1 MIMKKLLFISL
12 LLIGPEF
19 ITPQTQ
25 LTLEDCY
32 EKARINYPLIKQKDY
47 IDKTKDYSVSNV
59 WNGYF
64 PQITLLGQATYQSDV
79 TEVPMP
85 LPGIVIERLTKDQ
98 YKVAVDVTQTIYDGG
113 VMSSQAG
120 IQESVNEIDD
130 QKIEI
135 ELLKVKERVNQIY
148 LGILLIEAQ
157 LNQID
162 LVIEDL
168 NASISKLE
176 AAYANGTA
184 TKPDV
189 DVLKAELLKTEQ
201 RKIEL
206 SSSRISYINMLGL
219 LINEKLDESTTLLTP
234 SQINFLSAEE
244 ISRPE
249 LRLYSAQKNLIE
261 NQSGITSSK
270 IIPKAN
276 LFFQGGYSKPGLN
289 MFKNDFAWYYITGI
303 RFSWS
308 LSNLYSYGNE
318 SEINELNKLNID
330 AQTETFLLNTKI
342 TTNQQLQEIDKL
354 KKLIEV
360 DKSIIDLRTSVK
372 ESAKA
377 KLENGVITSSDYIRD
392 LNAEDTAKQNLEI
405 HKIQLL
411 LAQYNYKITTGN

>member
-1 MIMKKLLFISL
+1 MKRLIIITLLLFGS
-12 LLIGPEF
+12 EF
-19 ITPQTQ
+19 ISAQTQ

-47 IDKTKDYSVSNV
+47 INRTKDYSVSNV
-59 WNGYF
+59 WSGYF

-79 TEVPMP
+79 TQVPMP

-98 YKVAVDVTQTIYDGG
+98 YKAAVDITQTIYDGG

-120 IQESVNEIDD
+120 LQESISEIDN

-135 ELLKVKERVNQIY
+135 ELVKVKERVNQIY
-148 LGILLIEAQ
+148 LGIILIEAQ

-168 NASISKLE
+168 SANISKLE

-184 TKPDV
+184 TKSDV
-189 DVLKAELLKTEQ
+189 DVLKAELLKAEQ

-206 SSSRISYINMLGL
+206 SSSRIAYINMLGL
-219 LINEKLDESTTLLTP
+219 LINEHLDESTTLLTP
-234 SQINFLSAEE
+234 SQINFQSTEE
-244 ISRPE
+244 IFRPE
-249 LRLYSAQKNLIE
+249 LNLYTAQKNLIE
-261 NQSGITSSK
+261 NQNGLTSSK
-270 IIPKAN
+270 IIPKAS

-303 RFSWS
+303 RFSWT
-308 LSNLYSYGNE
+308 LSNLYSNGNE
-318 SEINELNKLNID
+318 SQINELSKLNVD

-354 KKLIEV
+354 KKMIEV
-360 DKSIIDLRTSVK
+360 DKDIIDLRTSVK
-372 ESAKA
+372 ESARA
-377 KLENGVITSSDYIRD
+377 KLENGVITPSDYIRD

>member
-1 MIMKKLLFISL
+1 MIMKRLLFITL
-12 LLIGPEF
+12 LLLGSEF

-47 IDKTKDYSVSNV
+47 IAKTKDYSVSNV

-85 LPGIVIERLTKDQ
+85 LPGVVIERLTKDQ

-113 VMSSQAG
+113 IMSSQAG

-135 ELLKVKERVNQIY
+135 ELIKIKERVNQIY
-148 LGILLIEAQ
+148 LGALLIDAQ

-168 NASISKLE
+168 NASISKLD

-184 TKPDV
+184 TKSDV
-189 DVLKAELLKTEQ
+189 DVLRAELLKTEQ

-206 SSSRISYINMLGL
+206 TSSKISYLNMLGL
-219 LINEKLDESTTLLTP
+219 LINENLDELTVLQTP

-261 NQSGITSSK
+261 NQSGLTSSK

-289 MFKNDFAWYYITGI
+289 MFKNDFAWYYITGV

-318 SEINELNKLNID
+318 SEINELSKLNID
-330 AQTETFLLNTKI
+330 AQTETFLLNTKL

-360 DKSIIDLRTSVK
+360 DKRIIDLRTSVK

-392 LNAEDTAKQNLEI
+392 LNAEDTARQNLEI

>member
-1 MIMKKLLFISL
+1 MKRLIFITL
-12 LLIGPEF
+12 LLISQDF
-19 ITPQTQ
+19 IIPQTQ

-47 IDKTKDYSVSNV
+47 ISKTKDYSVSNI

-64 PQITLLGQATYQSDV
+64 PQITLLAQASYQSDV

-85 LPGIVIERLTKDQ
+85 LPGVVIQRLSKDQ

-113 VMSSQAG
+113 IMSSQSG

-135 ELLKVKERVNQIY
+135 ELLKIKERVNQIY
-148 LGILLIEAQ
+148 LGIILIEAQ
-157 LNQID
+157 VNQIE
-162 LVIEDL
+162 LVINDL
-168 NASISKLE
+168 NASISKLD

-184 TKPDV
+184 TKSDV
-189 DVLKAELLKTEQ
+189 NVLRAELLKTEQ

-206 SSSRISYINMLGL
+206 NSSHISYINMLGL
-219 LINEKLDESTTLLTP
+219 LINERLNQSTIFSTP
-234 SQINFLSAEE
+234 PQISFLAEE
-244 ISRPE
+244 ITRPE
-249 LRLYSAQKNLIE
+249 LKLYSAQKNLIE
-261 NQSGITSSK
+261 NQDGITVSK
-270 IIPKAN
+270 IVPKAN
-276 LFFQGGYSKPGLN
+276 LFFQGGYGKPGLN
-289 MFKNDFAWYYITGI
+289 MFINDFDWYYITGI

-318 SEINELNKLNID
+318 SEINQLNIQSID

-354 KKLIEV
+354 KKLIEA

-377 KLENGVITSSDYIRD
+377 KLDNGVITSSDYIRD

-411 LAQYNYKITTGN
+411 LAQYNYKITT

>member
-1 MIMKKLLFISL
+1 MKKILFISL
-12 LLIGPEF
+12 LLIVPEF
-19 ITPQTQ
+19 ISPQTQ

-47 IDKTKDYSVSNV
+47 INRTKDYSVSNV
-59 WNGYF
+59 WNGYL

-79 TEVPMP
+79 TEVPLP

-113 VMSSQAG
+113 VMSSQAS
-120 IQESVNEIDD
+120 IQKSINEIDD

-135 ELLKVKERVNQIY
+135 ELVKVKERVNQIY
-148 LGILLIEAQ
+148 LGTLLIDTQ

-168 NASISKLE
+168 NASILKLE
-176 AAYANGTA
+176 AAHANGTA

-189 DVLKAELLKTEQ
+189 DVFKAELLKTEQ

-206 SSSRISYINMLGL
+206 SSSRISYINMLSL
-219 LINEKLDESTTLLTP
+219 LINKKLDESTTLSTP
-234 SQINFLSAEE
+234 SQINFHSTEE

-303 RFSWS
+303 RLTWS
-308 LSNLYSYGNE
+308 LSNLYSYRNE
-318 SEINELNKLNID
+318 SEINELSKLNID
-330 AQTETFLLNTKI
+330 AQTETFLLNTKLI
-342 TTNQQLQEIDKL
+342 TNHQLQEIDKL

-360 DKSIIDLRTSVK
+360 DKGIIELRTSVK
-372 ESAKA
+372 EAAKA

>member
-1 MIMKKLLFISL
+1 MIMKKLFFISL
-12 LLIGPEF
+12 LFIASEF

-47 IDKTKDYSVSNV
+47 INRTKDYSVSNV

-85 LPGIVIERLTKDQ
+85 LPGVVIERLTKDQ
-98 YKVAVDVTQTIYDGG
+98 YKAAIDVTQTIYDGG
-113 VMSSQAG
+113 IMSSQAG

-130 QKIEI
+130 QKVEI
-135 ELLKVKERVNQIY
+135 ELLKIKERVNQIY
-148 LGILLIEAQ
+148 LGILLIDAQ
-157 LNQID
+157 LNQVD
-162 LVIEDL
+162 LVIKDL

-189 DVLKAELLKTEQ
+189 DVLKAELLKTDQ

-206 SSSRISYINMLGL
+206 ASSRISYINMLGL
-219 LINEKLDESTTLLTP
+219 LINEKLDESTSLLTP

-261 NQSGITSSK
+261 NQSGLTSSK

-289 MFKNDFAWYYITGI
+289 MFENDFAWYYITGI
-303 RFSWS
+303 RISWS

-318 SEINELNKLNID
+318 SEINELSKLNID

-377 KLENGVITSSDYIRD
+377 KLENGVITSSDYVRD

>member
-1 MIMKKLLFISL
+1 MKKLLIITL
-12 LLIGPEF
+12 LLLGSEF
-19 ITPQTQ
+19 IAPQAQ
-25 LTLEDCY
+25 VTLEDCY

-47 IDKTKDYSVSNV
+47 INRTKDYNVSNV

-64 PQITLLGQATYQSDV
+64 PQITLLAQATYQSDV

-113 VMSSQAG
+113 IMSSQAG
-120 IQESVNEIDD
+120 IQESVNEIDN

-135 ELLKVKERVNQIY
+135 ELTKVKERVNQIY
-148 LGILLIEAQ
+148 LGILLIDAQ

-168 NASISKLE
+168 NASISKIE

-189 DVLKAELLKTEQ
+189 EVLKAELLKSEQ
-201 RKIEL
+201 RQIEL

-219 LINEKLDESTTLLTP
+219 LINENLDESTALQTP
-234 SQINFLSAEE
+234 SPLNYLSAEE

-318 SEINELNKLNID
+318 SEINELSKLNID
-330 AQTETFLLNTKI
+330 AQTETFLLNTKL

-360 DKSIIDLRTSVK
+360 DKGIIELRNSVK
-372 ESAKA
+372 EAAKA
-377 KLENGVITSSDYIRD
+377 KLKNGVITSSDYIRD